1 MLTIIKMTRPTI
13 TIDTSAVSNASPP
26 QDMVSDAVPLRPIPN
41 SPSLLQEE
49 PTSSNT
55 EWTSSAT
62 TILQSNASHRS
73 NASKSSIPEPY
84 RNQSFDSRDSRP
96 TSPHNVSSP
105 ASKWGDR
112 SHGFL
117 SVPGAISRKN
127 SV

>member
-26 QDMVSDAVPLRPIPN
+26 QEMLPDAVPLRPIPN

-55 EWTSSAT
+55 EWASSAIT
-62 TILQSNASHRS
+62 VLQSNSSHRS
-73 NASKSSIPEPY
+73 NASKGSMPE
-84 RNQSFDSRDSRP
+84 RRGNESFDSRESRP

-105 ASKWGDR
+105 TPKWGDR
-112 SHGFL
+112 SH
-117 SVPGAISRKN
+117 
-127 SV
+127 